1 MDPKVKDEAS
11 SCSVLEKCE
20 CEQSCQTTP
29 VQPDDAVKVDI
40 VQLVESTVIE
50 KSKDFLRSVVEEVVK
65 KSRNKYL
72 LFSCC
77 SSAASAAAASAPAPA
92 PARAR
97 ASPSEPVLSSVEP
110 KAESKA
116 EPEDVTKAEPKA
128 EPKAEQAEVLEPSP
142 LSLQYYS
149 SWAIAKAN
157 AVTQYVQPQKN

>member
-29 VQPDDAVKVDI
+29 VQPDDEVKVDI

-77 SSAASAAAASAPAPA
+77 SSAASAADAPAPAPA
-92 PARAR
+92 PARAE
-97 ASPSEPVLSSVEP
+97 AVT
-110 KAESKA
+110 KAEPEAVTKA
-116 EPEDVTKAEPKA
+116 EPEDVSKAVSKA
-128 EPKAEQAEVLEPSP
+128 EPKAEQAEVREPSP

-157 AVTQYVQPQKN
+157 AVTQHVQPQKN

>member
-29 VQPDDAVKVDI
+29 VQPDDEATVDI

-50 KSKDFLRSVVEEVVK
+50 KSKDVLISVVEEVVK
-65 KSRNKYL
+65 KSQNKYL

-77 SSAASAAAASAPAPA
+77 SSAASAAAAPAPA

-97 ASPSEPVLSSVEP
+97 AEAVTKAEPEAVP
-110 KAESKA
+110 KAETKDVSKA
-116 EPEDVTKAEPKA
+116 EPEDVPKA
-128 EPKAEQAEVLEPSP
+128 EPKAEQAEVREPSP

-149 SWAIAKAN
+149 SWAIAKAK
-157 AVTQYVQPQKN
+157 AVTQYLQPEKK